1 MTSMVVERTNR
12 TTRTKEV
19 GGPMAKDWRA
29 TGLCR
34 GSDPLVFYP
43 PTDEDDSQAQEAK
56 TICSMCAVRQPCL
69 EFALTTREKHG
80 VWGGLTERERRRVLR
95 QRRRSA

>member
-1 MTSMVVERTNR
+1 MTSTVLERSSSR
-12 TTRTKEV
+12 KEV
-19 GGPMAKDWRA
+19 SGPMAQKWRA
-29 TGLCR
+29 AGLCK

-43 PTDEDDSQAQEAK
+43 PSEDDSLAEEAK
-56 TICSMCAVRQPCL
+56 TICSMCAVRQTCL

>member
-1 MTSMVVERTNR
+1 MSSTVLERS
-12 TTRTKEV
+12 RTKEV
-19 GGPMAKDWRA
+19 GGLTAQHWRSI
-29 TGLCR
+29 GLCK
-34 GSDPLVFYP
+34 GSDTLVFYP
-43 PTDEDDSQAQEAK
+43 PSDDDTLAEEAK
-56 TICSMCAVRQPCL
+56 TICSACAVRKPCL

>member
-1 MTSMVVERTNR
+1 MSTVLERSRTRETSGSMGQN
-12 TTRTKEV
+12 
-19 GGPMAKDWRA
+19 WRA
-29 TGLCR
+29 IGLCR
-34 GSDPLVFYP
+34 GSDTLTFYP
-43 PTDEDDSQAQEAK
+43 PSEDDSLAEDAK
-56 TICSMCAVRQPCL
+56 TICSGCAVRRPCL

>member
-1 MTSMVVERTNR
+1 MSTVLERSR
-12 TTRTKEV
+12 TREMS
-19 GGPMAKDWRA
+19 GPMGQNWRA
-29 TGLCR
+29 IGLCR
-34 GSDPLVFYP
+34 GSDTLTFYP
-43 PTDEDDSQAQEAK
+43 PSEDDSLAEEAK
-56 TICSMCAVRQPCL
+56 TICSGCAVRRPCL

>member
-1 MTSMVVERTNR
+1 VSSAVLERRNR
-12 TTRTKEV
+12 PKEV
-19 GGPMAKDWRA
+19 TGPMGQNWRSV
-29 TGLCR
+29 GLCR
-34 GSDPLVFYP
+34 GSDTLVFYP
-43 PTDEDDSQAQEAK
+43 PSEDDSLAVEAK
-56 TICSMCAVRQPCL
+56 MICGMCAVRQPCL

>member
-1 MTSMVVERTNR
+1 MRSTVLERTSR
-12 TTRTKEV
+12 TREV
-19 GGPMAKDWRA
+19 TGPVGQNWRSI
-29 TGLCR
+29 GLCR
-34 GSDPLVFYP
+34 GSDIMVFYP
-43 PTDEDDSQAQEAK
+43 PPEDDSLAEEAK
-56 TICSMCAVRQPCL
+56 TICTMCAVRRPCL

>member
-1 MTSMVVERTNR
+1 VVSTVLARSTGK
-12 TTRTKEV
+12 KEV
-19 GGPMAKDWRA
+19 CGLMGKDWRSA
-29 TGLCR
+29 GLCR
-34 GSDPLVFYP
+34 GSDPLIFYP
-43 PTDEDDSQAQEAK
+43 PSEDDDSLAEEAK
-56 TICSMCAVRQPCL
+56 TICGMCAVRKPCL

>member
-1 MTSMVVERTNR
+1 MTMVVERTKR
-12 TTRTKEV
+12 AKEAS
-19 GGPMAKDWRA
+19 GPMTRDWRS

-43 PTDEDDSQAQEAK
+43 PSDEDDSLAEEAK
-56 TICSMCAVRQPCL
+56 MICGMCAVRQPCL
-69 EFALTTREKHG
+69 EFALANREKHG

>member
-1 MTSMVVERTNR
+1 MQALAQRIRTAR
-12 TTRTKEV
+12 EVKHPMSLGWRTK
-19 GGPMAKDWRA
+19 GA
-29 TGLCR
+29 CR
-34 GSDPLVFYP
+34 GLEPMIFYP
-43 PTDEDDSQAQEAK
+43 PPDEPDLAEPAK
-56 TICSMCAVRQPCL
+56 EICAVCPVRKTCL

>member
-1 MTSMVVERTNR
+1 VTSTVLERTKGKR
-12 TTRTKEV
+12 EV
-19 GGPMAKDWRA
+19 SGPMGKDWRSA
-29 TGLCR
+29 GLCR

-43 PTDEDDSQAQEAK
+43 PSEDDSLAEEAK
-56 TICSMCAVRQPCL
+56 MICSMCAVRQPCL

>member
-1 MTSMVVERTNR
+1 MVVERTK
-12 TTRTKEV
+12 RTKEV
-19 GGPMAKDWRA
+19 GGLMTKDWRSA
-29 TGLCR
+29 GLCR

-43 PTDEDDSQAQEAK
+43 PADEDDSLADEAK
-56 TICSMCAVRQPCL
+56 MICGMCDVRQRCL
-69 EFALTTREKHG
+69 EFALATREKHG